1 MERRGETWRKT
12 QKGRESCVAIQRL
25 IMDFSSEVASVRAF
39 THPLGSWHSGINAP
53 SQGSGANA
61 APSGTYASGPQW
73 VLLRE
78 LWRPGPTPLP
88 KDPGV
93 WVRTPAPSPA
103 DGPSL
108 GAGLRAPPLAAV
120 ATAAL
125 PSEAGE
131 LHHPARAQRR
141 EGKGGSARELL
152 GPASFP
158 SPPPTPGR
166 WGRQFACAV
175 AARGGGCGGDG
186 VGGCAR
192 PASWRA
198 GAELTGRRTG
208 AKCPAAC
215 GAYGG

>member
-1 MERRGETWRKT
+1 MAFGYQCTLPRLRR
-12 QKGRESCVAIQRL
+12 QCS
-25 IMDFSSEVASVRAF
+25 
-39 THPLGSWHSGINAP
+39 
-53 SQGSGANA
+53 
-61 APSGTYASGPQW
+61 PSGTYASGPQW

-88 KDPGV
+88 EDPGV

-108 GAGLRAPPLAAV
+108 GAGLRAPPSAAV

-125 PSEAGE
+125 PSDAGE

-141 EGKGGSARELL
+141 KGKGGSARELL
-152 GPASFP
+152 GPALFP
-158 SPPPTPGR
+158 SPPPTPSR

-175 AARGGGCGGDG
+175 AARGGCCGGDGKEG

-192 PASWRA
+192 PTSWRA
-198 GAELTGRRTG
+198 GAELNRPKDRRKVSCGLRGLRWLTGVKHVQELTRGNLTRRSLRQPSLVLFCCFSRIPLG
-208 AKCPAAC
+208 A
-215 GAYGG
+215 